1 MCPTGALTYKPGK
14 GKGRDYEFEKVITTC
29 PYCGVGCQLE
39 LRIKDNE
46 IVQVGSVY
54 EDGNPNPLGET
65 CVKGRFGYD
74 FINHPDRLKNPLIKK
89 NGKFEEATWEEA
101 LEYTANKLGEI
112 KDKYGSQSI
121 AGLSSSKCTNEEN
134 YLMQKFMRA
143 VIGTNS
149 IDNCARL

>member
-1 MCPTGALTYKPGK
+1 M
-14 GKGRDYEFEKVITTC
+14 
-29 PYCGVGCQLE
+29 
-39 LRIKDNE
+39 
-46 IVQVGSVY
+46 
-54 EDGNPNPLGET
+54 
-65 CVKGRFGYD
+65 
-74 FINHPDRLKNPLIKK
+74 
-89 NGKFEEATWEEA
+89 EEA